1 MLGTHYV
8 IRNQTPITLPPDSEP
23 IPDFVI
29 AYGPKETYYTR
40 HPGPSDIKIIIEVTD
55 TSRFSDRIKKLQ
67 YYAEAQLPEYWIVN
81 IPELRVEVYTEP
93 TYGDDTFSYGARHDY
108 SLDESV
114 PVTLD
119 SILIGSLPV
128 RDILPR

>member
-8 IRNQTPITLPPDSEP
+8 IRNRTPITLPPDSEP

-29 AYGPKETYYTR
+29 AHGPKETYYTR

-81 IPELRVEVYTEP
+81 IPDLRVEVYTEP
-93 TYGDDTFSYGARHDY
+93 THGDSFTYRVRKDY
-108 SLDESV
+108 ALDESV
-114 PVTLD
+114 PVTID
-119 SILIGSLPV
+119 SIPIGSLLV